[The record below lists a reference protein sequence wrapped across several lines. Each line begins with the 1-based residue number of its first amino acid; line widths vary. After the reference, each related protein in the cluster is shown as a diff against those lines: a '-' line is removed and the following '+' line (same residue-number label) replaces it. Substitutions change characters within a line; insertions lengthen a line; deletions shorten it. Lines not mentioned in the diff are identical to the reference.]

1 MATPPFDLCMSH
13 TKPGTP
19 TMFRSSLVC
28 KLQDSRGP
36 RFARHH
42 KMKPR
47 SKSNDAVFVIK
58 KDVCRRAKCAML
70 TNYFPRRWL
79 KKLNTLKSPVQWSIL
94 VRMHQQ
100 KRDAFFTL
108 QRTFAWISPAKPDG

>member
-13 TKPGTP
+13 TKAGTP
-19 TMFRSSLVC
+19 AMFRSSLVC

-47 SKSNDAVFVIK
+47 SRSNDVVFVEK
-58 KDVCRRAKCAML
+58 KRRLPARKMCNVDELFSPSMV
-70 TNYFPRRWL
+70 
-79 KKLNTLKSPVQWSIL
+79 KLYIVG
-94 VRMHQQ
+94 
-100 KRDAFFTL
+100 F
-108 QRTFAWISPAKPDG
+108 RTATFD

>member
-19 TMFRSSLVC
+19 AMFRSSLVC

-47 SKSNDAVFVIK
+47 SKSNDAVFVEK
-58 KDVCRRAKCAML
+58 KRRLPA
-70 TNYFPRRWL
+70 RRMCNVDEL
-79 KKLNTLKSPVQWSIL
+79 VSPSMVKLYIVG
-94 VRMHQQ
+94 
-100 KRDAFFTL
+100 F
-108 QRTFAWISPAKPDG
+108 RTAPF